1 MSIAPSETTTE
12 KPMLIWSAVLHHL
25 PVQCFHKNL
34 CIFLFKMLGAST
46 LHTFP
51 DFISRISFAA
61 EEGCLKYT
69 DQTTNDKSKSPPI
82 LPETAKATVSTFDGA
97 GAGAGFGNGVFG
109 ARVGEMQLPDMEPSN
124 VCAFSLERF
133 ITILDL

>member
-1 MSIAPSETTTE
+1 MVNCSTPFTCTVFS
-12 KPMLIWSAVLHHL
+12 
-25 PVQCFHKNL
+25 QDL
-34 CIFLFKMLGAST
+34 CIFLFKPLGAST

-51 DFISRISFAA
+51 VFISRISFAA
-61 EEGCLKYT
+61 EEGGLKYT

-82 LPETAKATVSTFDGA
+82 LPETAKATVSTLTFDGA

-109 ARVGEMQLPDMEPSN
+109 AKVGEMQLPDMEPSN